1 MFSTLTMLIWC
12 LILSMSADLSYL
24 LVETILYFSVLE
36 PFLILPFMWE
46 LCVHCT
52 ISVQNACSQLL
63 SQYVLTM
70 GVRSISL
77 LDLDIYFV
85 FLTHFTCFWI
95 LFIVS
100 MQTCLFRQLGWIL
113 YFCLVEISIFTT
125 AIWLMLSMWIFPG
138 LLP

>member
-100 MQTCLFRQLGWIL
+100 MQTCLFRQLG
-113 YFCLVEISIFTT
+113 
-125 AIWLMLSMWIFPG
+125 
-138 LLP
+138 